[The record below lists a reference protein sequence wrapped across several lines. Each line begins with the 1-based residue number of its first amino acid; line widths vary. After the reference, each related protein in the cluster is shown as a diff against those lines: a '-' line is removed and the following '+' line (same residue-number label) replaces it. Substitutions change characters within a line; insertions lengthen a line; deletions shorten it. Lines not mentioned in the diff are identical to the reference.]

1 MLFGLLDD
9 SLQARKNRQRKT
21 YHNTIYLAAN
31 NEKMISENGPLR
43 IYLRNIQGTYNG
55 DLEITFYTRTNCTC
69 QKFTCKAVKTEDI
82 WFSMTYWGRN
92 YLHVTRNKGAMGLVF
107 LINVSEDG
115 DVTSVLVGTGPGS
128 DLTPEDFEIFKSKL
142 RSLRMPLKNIIK
154 VTETDTCPRD

>member
-1 MLFGLLDD
+1 MRGQVDVPGVAVGPPRCHCLWLFL
-9 SLQARKNRQRKT
+9 SLT
-21 YHNTIYLAAN
+21 
-31 NEKMISENGPLR
+31 
-43 IYLRNIQGTYNG
+43 
-55 DLEITFYTRTNCTC
+55 D
-69 QKFTCKAVKTEDI
+69 
-82 WFSMTYWGRN
+82 WGRN